1 MSLSMVKSHSDLKE
15 INAIISGLELFK
27 DKGLS
32 MSDVLVIDM
41 SELKKENN
49 FSKKLENSLTKK
61 SEIKTVSTRKNTIK

>member
-49 FSKKLENSLTKK
+49 FSKKLESSLTKK